1 MASQQDEK
9 DFIQAQQ
16 NFYRTTLEYFKKAPM
31 SMTDEQA
38 QAVAQQMVKNFV
50 QYVRTSNLETLDEL
64 AGDYLLQ
71 K

>member
-1 MASQQDEK
+1 
-9 DFIQAQQ
+9 
-16 NFYRTTLEYFKKAPM
+16 M